1 MIYLK
6 AIDNL
11 IGDKMKYYVVDAFT
25 DTIFKGNPAGVCL
38 IPEFP
43 DASLLQNIAYENNL
57 SETAFV
63 VNRGDYYELRWFTP
77 ESEIDLC
84 GHATLASA
92 FVVANFVNKN
102 ASIMNFQTMSGIL
115 TVIKY
120 NDLYEMN
127 FPLRDPTPIAITDL
141 MKQAVG
147 VPVLEAHLSRDMI
160 LLLENEQQVQNLSP
174 NFSLIG
180 ELPDCFGL
188 VVTAQGDTADFVS
201 RYFAPNASIPEDPVT
216 GSSHSSLIPFWSKRL
231 NKSKMTA
238 RQLSQR
244 GGTLLCEDCGDR
256 VKISGNAVLY
266 SEGDIKLNMN

>member
-1 MIYLK
+1 
-6 AIDNL
+6 
-11 IGDKMKYYVVDAFT
+11 MKYYVVDAFT